1 MSPDVSGY
9 FTRKSRNAIQQSGNE
24 ESPPYAFQ
32 MDFGNRLRD
41 ARNDAGLTGEK
52 LGDLLG
58 VSKQTIAH
66 WEANRYEPK
75 LIYLARLCEV
85 LDVSADWLLTG
96 KSVEHLSPAAVK
108 QGRFYDALSNEG
120 RRKWETA
127 KLLIREGVSDATIE
141 KRMPITAR
149 APINMGEP
157 PISTHQ
163 SSTSASNPDTLIA
176 KGNKHLELSI
186 PGSGKSKG
194 AKSDERSSD
203 SDNESSQRGK
213 HASGSPTAG
222 RAGKT

>member
-9 FTRKSRNAIQQSGNE
+9 YTTKSRNAIQQSSHE
-24 ESPPYAFQ
+24 ESSPYAFR

-75 LIYLARLCEV
+75 LMYLARLCEV

-108 QGRFYDALSNEG
+108 QGRFYDALSAEG

-127 KLLIREGVSDATIE
+127 KLLIREGASDATIE
-141 KRMPITAR
+141 RRMPITAR
-149 APINMGEP
+149 SPMNMGED
-157 PISTHQ
+157 PISSHQ
-163 SSTSASNPDTLIA
+163 VGTDVGNPDTLIA
-176 KGNKHLELSI
+176 NRNKHLELSI
-186 PGSGKSKG
+186 PGTGKSKG
-194 AKSDERSSD
+194 AKSDERSTD
-203 SDNESSQRGK
+203 SGDESSQRGK
-213 HASGSPTAG
+213 HASSSPSPS

>member
-9 FTRKSRNAIQQSGNE
+9 YTAKSRNAIQQSSHE

-52 LGDLLG
+52 LGELLG

-75 LIYLARLCEV
+75 LMYLARLCDV

-108 QGRFYDALSNEG
+108 QGRFYDALSVDG

-127 KLLIREGVSDATIE
+127 KLLIREGVSDATIG
-141 KRMPITAR
+141 KRMPITAS
-149 APINMGEP
+149 APMNMGGD
-157 PISTHQ
+157 PIFTHQ
-163 SSTSASNPDTLIA
+163 SSTNVHKPDTLIA

-186 PGSGKSKG
+186 PGTGKSRG

-203 SDNESSQRGK
+203 SDTESSQRGK
-213 HASGSPTAG
+213 HASGSPSAG
-222 RAGKT
+222 RTRKT